1 MNEEK
6 KPRAGKLTGREKMY
20 GQQKPEKQGKQSLCP
35 RRNRRGMMT

>member
-1 MNEEK
+1 MQKTAQLQTEL
-6 KPRAGKLTGREKMY
+6 LTGREKMY